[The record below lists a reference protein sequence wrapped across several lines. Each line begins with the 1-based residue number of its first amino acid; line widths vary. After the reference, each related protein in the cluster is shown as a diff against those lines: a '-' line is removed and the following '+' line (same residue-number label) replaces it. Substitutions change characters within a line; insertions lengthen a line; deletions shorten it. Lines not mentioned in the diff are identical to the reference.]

1 MSADTTQ
8 AADMTDEAQGFEPE
22 RRARALIEAL
32 PYIRRFRGS
41 VVVVKYG
48 GHAMTDPALAGS
60 FARDIVLVRSVG
72 LQPVVVHGGGPQI
85 GEHLARL
92 GMQSEFRDG
101 LRITDAETLDV
112 ARMVLVGKVGR
123 DIVGAVNANGGT
135 AVGLSGEDGGLVTA
149 EPRDPELGFVGE
161 VARVDPRIIEGLLA
175 EEIIPVVSSIGA
187 DSHGQAYNINADTM
201 AAALAG
207 ALGAAKAVYLTD
219 VPGLLLDASDES
231 SLVSRATVAEVEA
244 MIASGAV
251 TGGMIPKARA
261 CTDAVRQGAVSAH
274 MLDGRIP
281 HAVLL
286 ELFTDAGIGTM
297 ITSDTEAGGAASF
310 VTEAGGAASAGT
322 VAAVGANAGEAFDE
336 TGEEQP

>member
-8 AADMTDEAQGFEPE
+8 APDRSDGAPGFEPE

-48 GHAMTDPALAGS
+48 GHAMTDPALADS

-85 GEHLARL
+85 GQHLARL
-92 GMQSEFRDG
+92 GKKSEFRDG

-161 VARVDPRIIEGLLA
+161 VAGVDPRIIEGLLA

-187 DSHGQAYNINADTM
+187 DGHGQAYNINADTM

-219 VPGLLLDASDES
+219 VPGLLADASDES
-231 SLVSRATVAEVEA
+231 SLVNRATVAEVEA
-244 MIASGAV
+244 MISSGAV

-261 CTDAVRQGAVSAH
+261 CVDAVRQGAGSAH

-297 ITSDTEAGGAASF
+297 ITSDK
-310 VTEAGGAASAGT
+310 EAGGAASAGT
-322 VAAVGANAGEAFDE
+322 VAAVVGTAAEETEETEEADE
-336 TGEEQP
+336 TGEDQP